1 MNSNRS
7 FMPSAATLANL
18 AAGVLAIVLAVSG
31 RPDFG
36 ALMVLAAMLF
46 DSVDGALAR
55 AFDACSDFGAELD
68 SLADM
73 VSFGVAP
80 GLLVVAGVPASLNVL
95 GAVAA
100 VGMALCAALRLARYN
115 VERGEK
121 SAEDGFTG
129 MPTTAAGGCVA
140 ATVLMQGV
148 LAGHGLEISV
158 VFLPWLALIFAV
170 LMVSNLTYPHI
181 GVLFSKLPT
190 PLAISAAATLA
201 LAALWWVH
209 EVVFF
214 VCFLTYAVSGP
225 VLTVHEKVKAHRHAN
240 IG

>member
-1 MNSNRS
+1 
-7 FMPSAATLANL
+7 MPSAATLANL
-18 AAGVLAIVLAVSG
+18 GAGVLAVVLAVNG

-36 ALMVLAAMLF
+36 ALLVLAAMLF

-73 VSFGVAP
+73 VSFGLAP
-80 GLLVVAGVPASLNVL
+80 GILVVASVPDSLKVL
-95 GAVAA
+95 GSVAA

-115 VERGEK
+115 VGRGEK

-140 ATVLMQGV
+140 GTVLMHTVLMQ
-148 LAGHGLEISV
+148 HGFEMTVIL
-158 VFLPWLALIFAV
+158 LPWLALIFAV
-170 LMVSNLTYPHI
+170 LMISNLSYPHI
-181 GVLFSKLPT
+181 GVFFSKLPT
-190 PLAISAAATLA
+190 PLAISAAAALA

-214 VCFLTYAVSGP
+214 ACFMAYAISGP
-225 VLTVHEKVKAHRHAN
+225 VLTVRDKVKAHRQAN
-240 IG
+240 MG